1 MKEEF
6 GFSMFD
12 VNDDVSIHT
21 MRKPKTM
28 DNNCVNLQC
37 LNNRQKLIE
46 LKAKYESL
54 EKKYFD
60 QEKEE
65 SDKCEEYNDL
75 LNKKKNELE
84 KLKKY
89 NNIYS
94 LHNINDLNYYE
105 LKELDLKLE
114 KILKG
119 IKNEKL
125 NKLKQSSFPL
135 MNKKSCIV
143 CISNEISI
151 IFKPCNHLCICEKCS
166 EKVNICP
173 MCRQLITSRIKVKLP
188 TSAIK

>member
-1 MKEEF
+1 MKED
-6 GFSMFD
+6 FSMFD
-12 VNDDVSIHT
+12 ENDDVSIHT

-46 LKAKYESL
+46 LKDKYESL

-60 QEKEE
+60 LEKSET
-65 SDKCEEYNDL
+65 DKWQEYNEL

-84 KLKKY
+84 TLKKF

-105 LKELDLKLE
+105 LKELDSKLE
-114 KILKG
+114 IILKG

-125 NKLKQSSFPL
+125 NKLRQSPSFPL
-135 MNKKSCIV
+135 MTKKSCIV
-143 CISNEISI
+143 CISNEINMM
-151 IFKPCNHLCICEKCS
+151 FKPCNHLCICEKCS
-166 EKVNICP
+166 EKVKNCP
-173 MCRQLITSRIKVKLP
+173 MCRTLITSKLKVKLP
-188 TSAIK
+188 SSSV

>member
-6 GFSMFD
+6 GFTMFD
-12 VNDDVSIHT
+12 ENDDVSMHA
-21 MRKPKTM
+21 MRMPKTM

-46 LKAKYESL
+46 LKTKYESL

-60 QEKEE
+60 LEKSE

-84 KLKKY
+84 TLKKY

-105 LKELDLKLE
+105 LKELDSKLV
-114 KILKG
+114 KILKA
-119 IKNEKL
+119 IKNQKL
-125 NKLKQSSFPL
+125 NKLRNSSFPFIG
-135 MNKKSCIV
+135 KKICIV

-151 IFKPCNHLCICEKCS
+151 IFRPCNHLCVCEKCS

-173 MCRQLITSRIKVKLP
+173 MCRQLIASKIKVKLP
-188 TSAIK
+188 GSSI